1 MKQPIAYVNPRYPQ
15 FYVKIRKTGE
25 TFDTILCMSTL
36 HPPFPGDHITDR
48 STGNVYELI
57 RQNHE
62 MIEKGSKAVRM
73 APYWACKLIIKGG
86 DNV

>member
-15 FYVKIRKTGE
+15 FYIKVRKAGE
-25 TFDTILCMSTL
+25 AFDTILCMSTL

-62 MIEKGSKAVRM
+62 MIEKGSKAIRT
-73 APYWACKLIIKGG
+73 APFWTCKLIAAGSN
-86 DNV
+86 NV